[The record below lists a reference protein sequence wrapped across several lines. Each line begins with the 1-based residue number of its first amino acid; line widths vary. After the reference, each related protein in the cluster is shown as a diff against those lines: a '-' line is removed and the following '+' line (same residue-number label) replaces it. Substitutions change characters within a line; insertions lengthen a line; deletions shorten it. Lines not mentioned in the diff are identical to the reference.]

1 MRYRVEVKNILKEIS
16 GIMNN
21 MEENEKEGNKILLKM
36 VRQEKQKE
44 DK

>member
-1 MRYRVEVKNILKEIS
+1 MEVKNILKEIS